1 MTDSPS
7 LKSRGSPYRLTRG
20 LGVSTLTLALVASQA
35 GSALAK
41 IDNTATANGTPTSG
55 TLVPPT
61 ASASVDVAPSAPTLT
76 VAKTAAAPVD
86 VNADGVIKNGDTIT
100 YTYTITNSGNVT
112 INSVAPLETGAGLGE
127 KFNGIAGTGSL
138 SAFTLV
144 STTNAATTG
153 ATLAPSESGTWTAVY
168 TLTDVD
174 AFRAAGINPATGNA
188 AENTAKAT
196 GTPVTGTL
204 AAVTPVT
211 AEVAIPANPK
221 LSISKNAT
229 FTTDVAPLTLANV
242 GDVILYTYTV
252 VNTGNV
258 TINSLSIN
266 DIHEGAALGA
276 GLPGNEALGTDG
288 PLAPGTVSS
297 DALANNGVFSVVR
310 PGATITFTYSHT
322 VTQAEVD
329 AG

>member
-7 LKSRGSPYRLTRG
+7 LKSRGSPFGLVRG
-20 LGVSTLTLALVASQA
+20 LGVSGLALALFVSQSGIA
-35 GSALAK
+35 NAT

-55 TLVPPT
+55 TLTPPT
-61 ASASVDVAPSAPTLT
+61 ATVNVPVAPAAPTLT

-86 VNADGVIKNGDTIT
+86 VNTDGVIKANDTIT
-100 YTYTITNSGNVT
+100 YTYTITNTGNVT
-112 INSVAPLETGAGLGE
+112 INSVTPVEVGVGLGE
-127 KFNGIAGTGSL
+127 KFNNIAGTGTL

-144 STTNAATTG
+144 STTNGATAG
-153 ATLAPSESGTWTAVY
+153 ATLAPAESGTWTAVY
-168 TLTDVD
+168 TLSDLD
-174 AFRAAGINPATGNA
+174 AFRAAGINPATGQA
-188 AENTAKAT
+188 AENTARAT
-196 GTPVTGTL
+196 GTPVTGVL

-221 LSISKNAT
+221 LSIAKVHA
-229 FTTDVAPLTLANV
+229 FTTDTAPLTQANV

-266 DIHEGAALGA
+266 DIHEGAALSA
-276 GLPGNEALGTDG
+276 GLPGNEALTSDG

>member
-7 LKSRGSPYRLTRG
+7 LKSRSSPTGLARG
-20 LGVSTLTLALVASQA
+20 LGVSGLALALFASQTGVA
-35 GSALAK
+35 YAT
-41 IDNTATANGTPTSG
+41 IDNTATANGTPSSG

-61 ASASVDVAPSAPTLT
+61 STVNVPVAPSAPTLT
-76 VAKTAAAPVD
+76 VAKSAAAPVD

-112 INSVAPLETGAGLGE
+112 INSVTPVETGVGLGE
-127 KFNGIAGTGSL
+127 RFNNIAGTGSL
-138 SAFTLV
+138 SSFTLV
-144 STTNAATTG
+144 STTNGATSG
-153 ATLAPSESGTWTAVY
+153 STLAPAESGTWTAVY

-174 AFRAAGINPATGNA
+174 AYRAAGINPATGNA
-188 AENTAKAT
+188 AENTARAT

-211 AEVAIPANPK
+211 AEVAIPANPR
-221 LSISKNAT
+221 LSISKVHA
-229 FTTDVAPLTLANV
+229 FTTDTAPLTQANV
-242 GDVILYTYTV
+242 GDVILYTYTI

-258 TINSLSIN
+258 TINNVSIN
-266 DIHEGAALGA
+266 DVHEGAALGA

-297 DALANNGVFSVVR
+297 DALANNGVYSVLR
-310 PGATITFTYSHT
+310 PGATISFTYSHT

>member
-1 MTDSPS
+1 MTDRPS
-7 LKSRGSPYRLTRG
+7 LKSRGSPFGLIRG
-20 LGVSTLTLALVASQA
+20 LGVSGLALALFVSQSGIA
-35 GSALAK
+35 NAT
-41 IDNTATANGTPTSG
+41 IDNTATANGTPTGG
-55 TLVPPT
+55 TLTPPT
-61 ASASVDVAPSAPTLT
+61 ATVNVPVAPSAPTLT

-86 VNADGVIKNGDTIT
+86 VNTDGVIKANDTIT
-100 YTYTITNSGNVT
+100 YTYTITNTGNVT
-112 INSVAPLETGAGLGE
+112 INSVTPVEVGVGLGE
-127 KFNGIAGTGSL
+127 KFNNIAGTGSL

-144 STTNAATTG
+144 STTNGATAG
-153 ATLAPSESGTWTAVY
+153 ATLAPAESGTWTAVY
-168 TLTDVD
+168 TLSDLD
-174 AFRAAGINPATGNA
+174 AFRAAGINPATGQA
-188 AENTAKAT
+188 AENTARAT
-196 GTPVTGTL
+196 GTPVTGVL

-221 LSISKNAT
+221 LSISKVHA
-229 FTTDVAPLTLANV
+229 FTTDVAPLTQANV
-242 GDVILYTYTV
+242 GDVILYTYTI

-276 GLPGNEALGTDG
+276 GLPGNEALTTDG